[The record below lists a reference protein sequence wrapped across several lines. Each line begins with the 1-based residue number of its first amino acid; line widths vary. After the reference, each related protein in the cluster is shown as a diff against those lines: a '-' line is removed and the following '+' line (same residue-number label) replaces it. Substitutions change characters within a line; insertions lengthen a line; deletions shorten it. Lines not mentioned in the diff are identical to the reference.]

1 MANAIDDLRYISK
14 YGYQDPWAEA
24 TKNITD
30 SLLAYGNSKLKRDML
45 IAEYEDKQKK
55 RDYDEK
61 QDAIDNSLD
70 ILKLI
75 PEGERGAHLDRMFK
89 EGQISDSDY
98 TSIKPTFDK
107 MAETS
112 TQWNDMFDK
121 TKDKNAT
128 AKERYEVASRM
139 FEIADT
145 DTRRKTSSAL
155 KSHYGTAYGRENTR
169 ESMTN
174 LGALNSIY
182 LGDSMSMYQDAV
194 DDYNFAGASQI
205 LNSKIAQTGKSV
217 TAIDSIYE
225 GLVENEQEMLK
236 EFNEFGKP
244 YIDAK
249 KLRIQNERTYLSWL
263 PEIYQNLP
271 FPQALEAALA
281 GVSPTSKDRQAANQ
295 QKLDKSKILP
305 TIPPPTVYKPI
316 LNIEEEDLQI
326 PDSSLVS
333 LINIQTGQ
341 PFDQKFSGKIA
352 KQLIQTG
359 KATLVKDTAVSK
371 FYWDRR
377 DDVKHERG
385 MVYESPEKPGFFD
398 IEQRAKKRNKRI
410 YLNPGDIV
418 VELESGK
425 EYPVAIDKPTTR
437 DYTPDKIVY
446 TVNGVSYKWK
456 KFMSKFGKPMFQAT
470 QVQKTGAPQ
479 YLLDAQQKANEFEV
493 VGISRVQSDSDST
506 FVADSTNWMNPAIK

>member
-1 MANAIDDLRYISK
+1 MASAIDDLRYISK

-24 TKNITD
+24 TKKVTD
-30 SLLAYGNSKLKRDML
+30 SLLSYGESKLKRDTL
-45 IAEYEDKQKK
+45 IAQYEDKEKSRK
-55 RDYDEK
+55 YDER

-70 ILKLI
+70 ILKLL
-75 PEGERGAHLDRMFK
+75 PLEERGPHLDRMYK
-89 EGQISDSDY
+89 NGQIGESDY
-98 TSIKPTFDK
+98 TSTKPIFDK
-107 MAETS
+107 ATETS
-112 TQWNDMFDK
+112 TQWNDLFDK

-128 AKERYEVASRM
+128 SKERYEAASRM
-139 FEIADT
+139 YEIADNT
-145 DTRRKTSSAL
+145 TRRTTSGGL
-155 KSHYGTAYGRENTR
+155 VTYYGTALGRENTR

-174 LGALNSIY
+174 LGTMNKVY
-182 LGDSMSMYQDAV
+182 LGNSMGMYQEAV
-194 DDYNFAGASQI
+194 DDNNFAGASQI

-217 TAIDSIYE
+217 TAIHSIYK

-236 EFNEFGKP
+236 EFNEFGQP
-244 YIDAK
+244 YIEAK
-249 KLRIQNERTYLSWL
+249 NLRIQNERTYLSWL
-263 PEIYQNLP
+263 PKIYQNMP
-271 FPQALEAALA
+271 FPQALQAALA

-295 QKLDKSKILP
+295 QKIDKTKIPLATP
-305 TIPPPTVYKPI
+305 LPTVYKPI
-316 LNIEEEDLQI
+316 LNIDEEDLQI
-326 PDSSLVS
+326 PDNSSVS

-341 PFDQKFSGKIA
+341 PFDQKFSGKVA

-398 IEQRAKKRNKRI
+398 IEQRAKNRNKRI
-410 YLNPGDIV
+410 HLNPGDIV

-425 EYPVAIDKPTTR
+425 EYPVAIDKPTTK
-437 DYTPDKIVY
+437 DYTPDKVVY
-446 TVNGVSYKWK
+446 TVNGVSYNWK
-456 KFMSKFGKPMFQAT
+456 KFMSKFGKPMFEAT
-470 QVQKTGAPQ
+470 QSEPSGAPQ
-479 YLLDAQQKANEFEV
+479 YLLDIQKDKFEV